1 MNREDELL
9 KLENQLCFVLYA
21 ASRAVTQMYRPLLDE
36 LDLTYPQYLVML
48 VLWERDGLT
57 VNEIGELLQLDS
69 GTLTPL
75 LKKLEAHGLLSRER
89 DKGDERKVIIS
100 LLPEG
105 RKLKRKAAKIPE
117 MLLCRSGL
125 SIDEFRKMKGS
136 ITGLIETMKEQN
148 CSLPPAV
155 KAGSRKKRVK

>member
-117 MLLCRSGL
+117 MLLCRSRL
-125 SIDEFRKMKGS
+125 SIDEFRNMKGS

-148 CSLPPAV
+148 CSLPPAI
-155 KAGSRKKRVK
+155 KAGSRKKTVK

>member
-9 KLENQLCFVLYA
+9 KLENQLCFTLYA

-75 LKKLEAHGLLSRER
+75 LKKLEVRGLLNRER
-89 DKGDERKVIIS
+89 DKGDERRVIIS
-100 LLPEG
+100 LLPDG
-105 RKLKRKAAKIPE
+105 RKLKRRAVKIPE

-125 SIDEFRKMKGS
+125 SVEEFRKMKGS
-136 ITGLIETMKEQN
+136 ITGLIETMKTQE

-155 KAGSRKKRVK
+155 KAGGRNKKQL

>member
-1 MNREDELL
+1 MSREDELL
-9 KLENQLCFVLYA
+9 KLDNQLCFVLYA
-21 ASRAVTQMYRPLLDE
+21 ASRAVTQTYRPLLDG

-57 VNEIGELLQLDS
+57 VNEIGDRLRLDS

-75 LKKLEAHGLLSRER
+75 LKKLEARGFLNRSR
-89 DKGDERKVIIS
+89 DKDDERRVIIS

-105 RKLKRKAAKIPE
+105 MKLKKKAAGIPE

-125 SIDEFRKMKGS
+125 SVDEFSELRQKINSIIENMK
-136 ITGLIETMKEQN
+136 KEE
-148 CSLPPAV
+148 C
-155 KAGSRKKRVK
+155 

>member
-1 MNREDELL
+1 MSREDELL
-9 KLENQLCFVLYA
+9 KLDNQLCFVLYA
-21 ASRAVTQMYRPLLDE
+21 ASRAVTQTYRPLLDG

-57 VNEIGELLQLDS
+57 VNEIGDRLRLDS

-75 LKKLEAHGLLSRER
+75 LKKLEARGFLNRSR
-89 DKGDERKVIIS
+89 DKEDERRVIIS

-105 RKLKRKAAKIPE
+105 MKLKKKAAGIPE

-125 SIDEFRKMKGS
+125 SVDEFSELRQKINSIIENMK
-136 ITGLIETMKEQN
+136 KEE
-148 CSLPPAV
+148 C
-155 KAGSRKKRVK
+155 

>member
-9 KLENQLCFVLYA
+9 KLENQLCFTLYA

-48 VLWERDGLT
+48 VLWENDRLT

-75 LKKLEAHGLLSRER
+75 LKKLEARGLLSRER
-89 DKGDERKVIIS
+89 DKEDERKVIIS

-105 RKLKRKAAKIPE
+105 KKLKKRAVKIPE
-117 MLLCRSGL
+117 LLLCRSGL
-125 SIDEFRKMKGS
+125 SVNKFREMKGS
-136 ITGLIETMKEQN
+136 ITGLIETMKEQE

-155 KAGSRKKRVK
+155 KAGGRKKK